1 MEKTMRELDGWKY
14 LLNMEMRKT
23 YCFNEF
29 QYKLCEVVFSG
40 PILK

>member
-1 MEKTMRELDGWKY
+1 MVFIMTELDGWKH

-29 QYKLCEVVFSG
+29 QYKLREVGISG